1 MTPLMGRTGKA
12 FALALIA
19 LLVFSLPMATPAFAD
34 ADQCAPPGVDSASAV
49 PTNLAAAA
57 AGPAEDKYTTPTVAP
72 LDRVN
77 TNALGL
83 GTPGVI
89 TVGTL

>member
-1 MTPLMGRTGKA
+1 MTPFTGRTGKA

-72 LDRVN
+72 LDPS
-77 TNALGL
+77 
-83 GTPGVI
+83 TPTRWVSARQG
-89 TVGTL
+89 